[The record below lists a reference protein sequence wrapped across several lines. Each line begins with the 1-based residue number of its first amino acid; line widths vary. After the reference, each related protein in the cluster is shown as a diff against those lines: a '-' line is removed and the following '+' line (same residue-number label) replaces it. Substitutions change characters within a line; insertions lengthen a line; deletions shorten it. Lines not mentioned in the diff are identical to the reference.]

1 MVEKAALVTGSSSGI
16 GQATALALA
25 REGYHVLAA
34 MRDPNRAADLL
45 DLAATQNDADRIEVL
60 ALDLLQDTETIEATV
75 RSAVRGVGTLDVLV
89 NNAGTAEGGAVE
101 EIPVPLW
108 RRVMETNFFGP
119 LACIRAVLPGM
130 RERGSGAILNVTS
143 INGRVSGAG
152 GGPYSASK
160 FALEALS
167 EALRLEMLPFGVTV
181 VIIQPGLYKTGI
193 WGRPYEVNRDPHS
206 PYVALNREMAEFFE
220 DGWRD
225 PATADPAEV
234 GRLVCAI
241 LRERHPTL
249 RYPVGRVGGGM
260 LAKELIDFWIQRPW
274 EEVEARY
281 REE

>member
-1 MVEKAALVTGSSSGI
+1 MVERAALVTGSSSGI

-25 REGYHVLAA
+25 REGYHVVAA
-34 MRDPNRAADLL
+34 MRDPNRAGDLL
-45 DLAATQNDADRIEVL
+45 DSAAAQNDADRIEVL
-60 ALDLLQDTETIEATV
+60 TLDLLQDTDTIEATV
-75 RSAVRGVGTLDVLV
+75 RSAVRGVGNLDVLV

-101 EIPVPLW
+101 EIPVRLW

-167 EALRLEMLPFGVTV
+167 EALRLEKLPFGVTV
-181 VIIQPGLYKTGI
+181 AIIQPGLYRTGI

-206 PYVALNREMAEFFE
+206 PYAALNREMAEFFE
-220 DGWRD
+220 DGWRE

-234 GRLVCAI
+234 GQLVCAI

-260 LAKELIDFWIQRPW
+260 PAKELIDFWIQRPW